1 MINTR
6 VSPGTWRVDPLNR
19 SRVIDR
25 FGQTV
30 ATADSE
36 DDASLIAT
44 APDMYTLLDSIE
56 NDDAIPDGL
65 WEEIQYALRKARGD
79 LGFIF
84 SCCGVPKLRQLWS
97 QEWLKFAERLWSDSL
112 EAGNE
117 DEAPC

>member
-1 MINTR
+1 MMNTR
-6 VSPGTWRVDPLNR
+6 VTSGMWRVDPLNR

-25 FGQTV
+25 FGRTV

-36 DDASLIAT
+36 ELASLIAT

-56 NDDAIPDGL
+56 NDDAIPHGL
-65 WEEIQYALRKARGD
+65 WEEIQFALRKARGD
-79 LGFIF
+79 LGLIF
-84 SCCGVPKLRQLWS
+84 SCGGVPKLRQLWS
-97 QEWLKFAERLWSDSL
+97 QEWLKFAERLWSGPL